1 MYAYVICRLDISYAI
16 TFLACFSNHPDEAHY
31 RALKN
36 VTRYLRRTKSWGL
49 MYWRS
54 SPNSSLPHIPF
65 TTLSPD
71 PSLPSFPSLSPTQLT
86 GFHDA
91 AHATDLEHRRSVT
104 GYHFM
109 FSGAAIAFRTT
120 LQQIVALSSTE
131 AEFYSAILTAKTAKY
146 FCSIL
151 HELGFTQHDPTPIYG
166 DNKAAIQMI
175 NENKPTQRY

>member
-1 MYAYVICRLDISYAI
+1 
-16 TFLACFSNHPDEAHY
+16 
-31 RALKN
+31 
-36 VTRYLRRTKSWGL
+36 

-54 SPNSSLPHIPF
+54 SPHSSLPHIPF
-65 TTLSPD
+65 NPLPSD

-109 FSGAAIAFRTT
+109 YSGAAIAFRTT

-131 AEFYSAILTAKTAKY
+131 AKLYSAILTAKTAKY

-151 HELGFTQHDPTPIYG
+151 QDV
-166 DNKAAIQMI
+166 
-175 NENKPTQRY
+175 